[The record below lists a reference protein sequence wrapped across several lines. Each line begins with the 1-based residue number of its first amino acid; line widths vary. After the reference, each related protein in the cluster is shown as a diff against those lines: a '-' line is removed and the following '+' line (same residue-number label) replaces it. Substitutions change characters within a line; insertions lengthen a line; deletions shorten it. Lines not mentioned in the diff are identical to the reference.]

1 MASQTELQKAG
12 LVRGLT
18 LIGAISVVVGTVIGT
33 GVFLKARIM
42 TCNVGSPLIVIGIW
56 FAAGLLSLAGAL
68 TYAELAAMMP
78 EAGGEYL
85 FIRNAYGSAMG
96 FVYGWTQFV
105 IVYTASAAAKGVGFA
120 LFLNVLTGG
129 ALEPKYFV
137 FDFFGHP
144 VVFGRLQIVA
154 LSIVSLVTLINC
166 AAVSVSGKIASFL
179 TGLKVLLVISVGLG
193 AFFLA
198 RGNWANFHLSN
209 MGGTC
214 EGVSAS
220 ARGGLL
226 GFGAAML
233 GALWAYDGWS
243 NLTIVAGEVKNPQ
256 RNLPLALIGGMI
268 CIAFLYMFVNI
279 AYFYVLTPTEVAS
292 VSTASSVATDVVKR
306 FLGPFATSLM
316 ACGLLI
322 SSLGSLYTGILTGA
336 RIPFAMSRDRL
347 FFRALGEISPR
358 TRVPVHALIVQGL
371 WVCVLALSGSFD
383 TLTDYAMFAAWIFYG
398 LATASVFLFRKR
410 LPNVPRPYRTW
421 GYPVIPIVFILVTCY
436 LIVNTIWTAPAR
448 SLIGLFLILLGFP
461 LYLYWARKR
470 RMATESNM
478 IESTGVTQ

>member
-1 MASQTELQKAG
+1 
-12 LVRGLT
+12 
-18 LIGAISVVVGTVIGT
+18 
-33 GVFLKARIM
+33 
-42 TCNVGSPLIVIGIW
+42 
-56 FAAGLLSLAGAL
+56 
-68 TYAELAAMMP
+68 
-78 EAGGEYL
+78 
-85 FIRNAYGSAMG
+85 
-96 FVYGWTQFV
+96 
-105 IVYTASAAAKGVGFA
+105 
-120 LFLNVLTGG
+120 
-129 ALEPKYFV
+129 
-137 FDFFGHP
+137 
-144 VVFGRLQIVA
+144 
-154 LSIVSLVTLINC
+154 
-166 AAVSVSGKIASFL
+166 
-179 TGLKVLLVISVGLG
+179 
-193 AFFLA
+193 
-198 RGNWANFHLSN
+198 
-209 MGGTC
+209 
-214 EGVSAS
+214 
-220 ARGGLL
+220 LL